1 MSLSKQCKQCK
12 EIKPLEKFTKDKTMK
27 DDCRNYCRLCERV
40 RAAPTQRRYWLEN
53 KERLSKYSKVRTKL
67 WRLKNKEEVKVKK
80 KAYYEAN
87 IEIIKVKMKKYVE
100 ANKEKIR
107 ARQKI
112 WVEENAERLKLY
124 RHQRYMDNWGEIKR
138 KQTIYRAKNKDKI
151 NERVKAYRN
160 IPENKEHK
168 KQIGKIYARKNIDS
182 LADMYILQLLYKG
195 QKYKDNKVPKELIEA
210 KRMQLLIKREV
221 KKLNKGEEL

>member
-1 MSLSKQCKQCK
+1 MSHSKQCKQCK

-27 DDCRNYCRLCERV
+27 DDYRNYCRLCERV

-67 WRLKNKEEVKVKK
+67 WRLN
-80 KAYYEAN
+80 
-87 IEIIKVKMKKYVE
+87 
-100 ANKEKIR
+100 NKEKIR

-124 RHQRYMDNWGEIKR
+124 RHQHYMDNWGEFKR